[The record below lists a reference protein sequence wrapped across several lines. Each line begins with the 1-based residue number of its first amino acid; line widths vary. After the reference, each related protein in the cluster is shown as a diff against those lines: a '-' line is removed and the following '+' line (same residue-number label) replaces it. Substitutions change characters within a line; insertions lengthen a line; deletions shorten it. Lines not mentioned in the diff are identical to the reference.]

1 MAPNRTNS
9 EQYLS
14 DAVGFLVATHT
25 GATRNSQE
33 IKALAA
39 LSISQLMIS
48 TIQQRAFVW
57 HPTADR
63 IEEPRK
69 AKVPAKQR
77 QIGCCQTNVHTSSK
91 LPRFVAQTLRAP
103 RGTGLWLRPGSPHRG
118 QSHNRLSG
126 AQRVYSVSGAWS
138 TWTPVECV
146 FDNGGGTPVRK
157 THR

>member
-63 IEEPRK
+63 IEVRIPT
-69 AKVPAKQR
+69 QS
-77 QIGCCQTNVHTSSK
+77 VHVYR
-91 LPRFVAQTLRAP
+91 LEVV
-103 RGTGLWLRPGSPHRG
+103 PGSDLIP
-118 QSHNRLSG
+118 
-126 AQRVYSVSGAWS
+126 S
-138 TWTPVECV
+138 TLPT
-146 FDNGGGTPVRK
+146 
-157 THR
+157 